1 MLASRALT
9 TNENG
14 TRDFKYPGGECAR
27 AQTTPVVLAARPD
40 HDASSVPGGG
50 DVTGGDPALVG
61 KV

>member
-1 MLASRALT
+1 M

-27 AQTTPVVLAARPD
+27 ARTTPWFWLRDPD
-40 HDASSVPGGG
+40 QDASSVLGGG